1 MTVLEA
7 THVLFSW
14 FREHDSFE
22 VDKNFKDLV
31 PITEDKEKDEVCIV
45 AALEKLQ
52 ESELVVQKEAGE
64 RKIWLL
70 GRPLESFEQNIE
82 IGGDLAAQIAGCIN
96 GFCDQIGDNTDY
108 VDPSMIQQK
117 DIRNLVLLY
126 SANMANED
134 QEEKGLT

>member
-1 MTVLEA
+1 MTILEG
-7 THVLFSW
+7 THILFNW
-14 FREHDSFE
+14 FKEHDSFE
-22 VDKNFKDLV
+22 SVKDFKDLI
-31 PITEDKEKDEVCIV
+31 PITEDKEKDELCML

-52 ESELVVQKEAGE
+52 ESELVILKETKE

-70 GRPLESFEQNIE
+70 ARPLESFEQNIE
-82 IGGDLAAQIAGCIN
+82 IGGDLATSIANCIN

-134 QEEKGLT
+134 QGEKGLT